1 MNSWRKILS
10 WQMSPISEV
19 KEYLE
24 DVVDDMKSWYD
35 NEDLSDYTRRDFISY
50 LKECLQD
57 PRLEVNAVYINNKKA
72 VLEYLNELATT
83 EGITKP

>member
-24 DVVDDMKSWYD
+24 DVVDDMKSY
-35 NEDLSDYTRRDFISY
+35 EDDENLSDYTRRGFIAY
-50 LKECLQD
+50 LEECLQD
-57 PRLEVNAVYINNKKA
+57 PRLEVNAVYINNKEA